1 MQYSDGEIKVL
12 IRNVIREAK
21 KTARVRTGYLKDS
34 IGGDWDSRKNRIEFE
49 QIFYGAYNN
58 NSSLVQIAERI
69 IPKDLNWVV
78 IFMDEDGQETSIEGK
93 TRTGRR
99 LSTKKISSENVST
112 SKIKALISAIKANGK
127 ETDDT
132 RERSEEVDN
141 RKT

>member
-99 LSTKKISSENVST
+99 FSTKKISSENVST

>member
-1 MQYSDGEIKVL
+1 M
-12 IRNVIREAK
+12 
-21 KTARVRTGYLKDS
+21 
-34 IGGDWDSRKNRIEFE
+34 
-49 QIFYGAYNN
+49 
-58 NSSLVQIAERI
+58 VQIAERI

-112 SKIKALISAIKANGK
+112 SKIKALIASIKANGK

>member
-112 SKIKALISAIKANGK
+112 SKIKALIASIKANGK

-132 RERSEEVDN
+132 GKRSKEVDN

>member
-1 MQYSDGEIKVL
+1 MPYSIGEIKVF

-49 QIFYGAYNN
+49 QIFYGAYKD
-58 NSSLVQIAERI
+58 NSKLVQIAERM

-78 IFMDEDGQETSIEGK
+78 IFTDEEGRETNVKGK

-99 LSTKKISSENVST
+99 LSTSKISSEKIST
-112 SKIKALISAIKANGK
+112 SKIKALISAIQANGK
-127 ETDDT
+127 KTDDT
-132 RERSEEVDN
+132 GERSEETDN
-141 RKT
+141 RKA

>member
-112 SKIKALISAIKANGK
+112 SKIKALIASIKANGK

>member
-99 LSTKKISSENVST
+99 FSTKKISSENVST
-112 SKIKALISAIKANGK
+112 SKIKALIASIKANGK